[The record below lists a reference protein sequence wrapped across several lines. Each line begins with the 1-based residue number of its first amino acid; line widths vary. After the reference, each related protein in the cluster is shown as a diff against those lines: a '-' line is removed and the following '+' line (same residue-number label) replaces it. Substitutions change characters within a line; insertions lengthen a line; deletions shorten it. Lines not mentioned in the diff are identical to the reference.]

1 MLVSSPQEQT
11 VYLVEDDDDIRLSF
25 QVHLQ
30 NSGFKVVGFASA
42 EEFLAVGPLQRPCC
56 AVIDICLGGK
66 LTGIA
71 LYEELKRRTTEVPTI
86 FISGFADV
94 STAVSCM
101 RTGAL
106 MLLEKPVAV
115 DGLLKHVREAIE
127 RDQFNRLINRHVRSL
142 QASLQQ
148 LTTRERGVLDALLAG
163 KLNKQIA
170 QDLDVSE
177 RTIEVDRSRI
187 LKKFNAN
194 NAAELAV
201 KATELRMLS
210 GFTYRLDP
218 AESASP
224 LEAAS
229 LLHLSNSN

>member
-1 MLVSSPQEQT
+1 MSSSQEQT
-11 VYLVEDDDDIRLSF
+11 VYLVEDDDDIRLGF
-25 QVHLQ
+25 QIHLQ
-30 NSGFKVVGFASA
+30 NAGFRVVGFPSA
-42 EEFLAVGPLQRPCC
+42 EDFLAAGPLQRPCC
-56 AVIDICLGGK
+56 AVIDICLRGE
-66 LTGIA
+66 LTGLA
-71 LYEELKRRTTEVPTI
+71 LYEELKRRATEVPTI
-86 FISGFADV
+86 FVSGVADV
-94 STAVSCM
+94 SIAVSCM

-106 MLLEKPVAV
+106 MLLEKPVAA

-127 RDQFNRLINRHVRSL
+127 RDQFNRVIHKHVRAL

-148 LTTRERGVLDALLAG
+148 LTTRERGVLEALLAG

-170 QDLDVSE
+170 QELDVSE

-218 AESASP
+218 AESSSP

-229 LLHLSNSN
+229 LLHLSGCS